1 MWKLRIGDKNHSS
14 KRKGCTIRC
23 YVRWFLA
30 ILGVLKRFDRQD
42 HARSGGRKNTLSGS
56 TG

>member
-42 HARSGGRKNTLSGS
+42 HARSGGRKNTLSGW